1 MYDDTGAVLGASASA
16 IILPATASALTGVNY
31 FILLGLALA
40 VIAFYNISIKIIEK
54 IIKTK

>member
-31 FILLGLALA
+31 FVLLGIVLA

-54 IIKTK
+54 IMKAK